1 MELMLMGRYRL
12 LIIKIFGE
20 LDQHK
25 ASSVRENADRELG
38 RTGAVNVAFNF
49 ENVTF
54 MDSSGIGVIMGLGG
68 KVIIYGASDAV
79 NRLLEMSG
87 IKSIVTVADNL
98 ENGVKEAGI
107 DVQ

>member
-25 ASSVRENADRELG
+25 ASSVRENA
-38 RTGAVNVAFNF
+38 AFNF

-54 MDSSGIGVIMGLGG
+54 MDSSGIGVIMGRYKTVTALGG

-79 NRLLEMSG
+79 NRLIEMSG